1 MVIMGKK
8 KYAAYVNAVTKEEYG
23 LKNLLPIGFA
33 FMELIHYPYSSAL
46 DRKLRN
52 QLKELYE
59 KEYVEFY
66 LRVRWAMAVV
76 NVVIGLLLAALLFF
90 ASGDVLVF
98 SIGIGLS
105 AAMGYVV
112 FYKLS
117 KEIEE
122 RHRDITLDLPD
133 FTNKLLILS
142 GAGLSLKAAIIK
154 VSREMD
160 KDTPFYNA
168 LRHAVY
174 LMENGSTD
182 EEAMDYLAMKCNI
195 AEVRRLCSVILQNI
209 RRGGQE
215 VFFALREIGNELWN
229 ARRAETKQMA
239 AEAETKMMFP
249 MMLMFVAV
257 ILMVAMPA
265 VMAMGS

>member
-1 MVIMGKK
+1 MGQK
-8 KYAAYVNAVTKEEYG
+8 KYAAYVNAVTKEEYS

-33 FMELIHYPYSSAL
+33 FMDFIHYSYSSAL

-59 KEYVEFY
+59 REYVEFY

-76 NVVIGLLLAALLFF
+76 NVIVGLLLAVLLYF
-90 ASGDVLVF
+90 ASNDILILG
-98 SIGIGLS
+98 IGLGLS

-117 KEIEE
+117 KKIEE
-122 RHRDITLDLPD
+122 RHRNIVLDLPD

-142 GAGLSLKAAIIK
+142 GAGLGLKAAIIK
-154 VSREMD
+154 VSKEMD

-168 LRHAVY
+168 LRHAVNM
-174 LMENGSTD
+174 MENGSTN
-182 EEAMDYLAMKCNI
+182 EEAMDYLAMKCNLP
-195 AEVRRLCSVILQNI
+195 EVRRLCSVMLQNI
-209 RRGGQE
+209 KRGGQD

-229 ARRAETKQMA
+229 ARRAATKQMA
-239 AEAETKMMFP
+239 AEAETKMMLP

>member
-1 MVIMGKK
+1 MGKK
-8 KYAAYVNAVTKEEYG
+8 KYAAYVSAVTKEEYS
-23 LKNLLPIGFA
+23 LKNMLPLGFA
-33 FMELIHYPYSSAL
+33 FMDLIHYPYSSPL

-76 NVVIGLLLAALLFF
+76 NVIIGLLFTMLLYLTSEDALL
-90 ASGDVLVF
+90 
-98 SIGIGLS
+98 IGVGLGLS
-105 AAMGYVV
+105 ALMGYVV
-112 FYKLS
+112 FYKMS

-122 RHRDITLDLPD
+122 RHRGITLDLPD

-142 GAGLSLKAAIIK
+142 GAGLGLKAAIVK
-154 VSREMD
+154 VSKEID
-160 KDTPFYNA
+160 KSTPFYSA

-182 EEAMDYLAMKCNI
+182 EEAMDYLAMKCNLP
-195 AEVRRLCSVILQNI
+195 AVRRLCSLMLQNI
-209 RRGGQE
+209 RRGGAD

-229 ARRAETKQMA
+229 ARKAATKQMA

-265 VMAMGS
+265 VMAMGM